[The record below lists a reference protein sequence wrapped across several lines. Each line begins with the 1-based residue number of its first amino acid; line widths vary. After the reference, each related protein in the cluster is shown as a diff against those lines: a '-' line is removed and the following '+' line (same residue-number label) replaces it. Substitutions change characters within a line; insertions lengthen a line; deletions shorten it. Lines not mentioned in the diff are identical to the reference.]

1 MMHVITLSN
10 TFPNRNNNAF
20 MHLKIAANSQGK
32 YVLGQFS
39 LPYDAVPEIID
50 HYARNK
56 LNIRG
61 AVHSYL
67 KNPIAPRHDYFVLEK
82 S

>member
-1 MMHVITLSN
+1 MHV
-10 TFPNRNNNAF
+10 FFYRNNNAF
-20 MHLKIAANSQGK
+20 MHLKIAVNQQSK

-39 LPYDAVPEIID
+39 LPYDTVPEIID
-50 HYARNK
+50 HYSRNK

-67 KNPIAPRHDYFVLEK
+67 KNPIPPRHDYFVLEK